1 MASRLYRTTRQLFLA
16 VQAALLRLQVH
27 SLGTPTLAA
36 LIALAVTGLIL
47 LDARPTQTRVARLL
61 PARCHDALGRLL
73 RDMPFSTRA
82 LSAVLIAFA
91 KRLGR
96 AGYLILDDVII
107 EKAFAKRL
115 RWASTLY
122 SFAKKRTLW
131 GIHIV
136 VLVWCSCDG
145 GWRIPVGF
153 RLWRPKRSCRK
164 QRYQTKL
171 QLASELV
178 DLVVAS
184 GLKVHYIVGDT
195 HYSAGW
201 FSKRLSRLGLTW
213 HGTLDPKTT
222 VVWRGKKQSVR
233 ALAEIVHLKWRKQ
246 LGLRAVALHVYAPK
260 YGHIRLVVTKNRHGN
275 YEYLVSND
283 LQADLTTMVARK
295 RSRWSVETVFRDS
308 KQFTGLEACQC
319 WVDQAMVRHVGLVLL
334 TFVVL
339 QLLRTTPDESVGAV
353 KERWQVAVVR
363 DGEITP
369 PPLRACPPELRPT
382 AFVLLL
388 SHTD

>member
-1 MASRLYRTTRQLFLA
+1 MASRLYRTTRPLFLA
-16 VQAALLRLQVH
+16 VQAALLRLQLR

-36 LIALAVTGLIL
+36 LIALALTGLIL

-73 RDMPFSTRA
+73 REMPWSTRA
-82 LSAVLIAFA
+82 LSALLIAFA

-96 AGYLILDDVII
+96 DGYLILDDVIV

-115 RWASTLY
+115 KWASKIY

-145 GWRIPVGF
+145 CWRIPVGF

-171 QLASELV
+171 QQASELV
-178 DLVVAS
+178 DVVVAS
-184 GLKVHYIVGDT
+184 GLKVLYIVGDT

-201 FSKRLSRLGLTW
+201 FSKRLSRLGLIW
-213 HGTLDPKTT
+213 HGTLDPKTR
-222 VVWRGKKQSVR
+222 VVWRDKKQAVR
-233 ALAEIVHLKWRKQ
+233 DLAETLHVKWRQ
-246 LGLRAVALHVYAPK
+246 HLGLRAVALRVYAPK
-260 YGHIRLVVTKNRHGN
+260 YGQIRLVVTRNRHGN

-283 LQADLTTMVARK
+283 LQVDLSTMVVRK

-308 KQFTGLEACQC
+308 KQFSGLEACQC
-319 WVDQAMVRHVGLVLL
+319 WADQAMVRHIGLVLL

-353 KERWQVAVVR
+353 KERWQLAVVR
-363 DGEITP
+363 DGEVIP
-369 PPLRACPPELRPT
+369 SPLRACPPELRPT
-382 AFVLLL
+382 A
-388 SHTD
+388 

>member
-1 MASRLYRTTRQLFLA
+1 MASRLYRTTRPLFLA
-16 VQAALLRLQVH
+16 VQAALLRLQLH

-73 RDMPFSTRA
+73 REMPWSTRA
-82 LSAVLIAFA
+82 LCALLSAFA
-91 KRLGR
+91 KRLDR
-96 AGYLILDDVII
+96 DGYLIVDDVIV

-115 RWASTLY
+115 PWASTIY
-122 SFAKKRTLW
+122 SFAKKRKLW

-136 VLVWCSCDG
+136 VLLWCSCDG
-145 GWRIPVGF
+145 RWRIPVGF

-178 DLVVAS
+178 DVVVAS
-184 GLKVHYIVGDT
+184 GVKLQYIVGDT

-201 FSKRLSRLGLTW
+201 FSKHMSRLGVTW

-222 VVWRGKKQSVR
+222 VVWRGKSQAVR
-233 ALAEIVHLKWRKQ
+233 ALAETLQLKWRQ
-246 LGLRAVALHVYAPK
+246 HLGLRAVALRVYAPK
-260 YGHIRLVVTKNRHGN
+260 YGQIRLVVTRNRHGN

-283 LQADLTTMVARK
+283 LRVDLTRMVVRK

-308 KQFTGLEACQC
+308 KQFSGLEACQC
-319 WVDQAMVRHVGLVLL
+319 WADQAMVRHVGLVLL

-339 QLLRTTPDESVGAV
+339 QLLRTTPDESVGRV
-353 KERWQVAVVR
+353 KERWQLAVIR
-363 DGEITP
+363 DGEVLP

-382 AFVLLL
+382 A
-388 SHTD
+388 

>member
-1 MASRLYRTTRQLFLA
+1 MASRLYRTTRQLYLA
-16 VQAALLRLQVH
+16 VEVALRRLLI
-27 SLGTPTLAA
+27 STLGTPTLAA

-47 LDARPTQTRVARLL
+47 RETRPTQTRVARRL
-61 PARCHDALGRLL
+61 PARCHDALNRLL
-73 RDMPFSTRA
+73 REMPFSTRA
-82 LSAVLIAFA
+82 LSALLLAFA

-96 AGYLILDDVII
+96 DGYLILDDVIV

-115 RWASTLY
+115 PWASKIY
-122 SFAKKRTLW
+122 SFAKKRKLW

-145 GWRIPVGF
+145 EWRIPLGF

-164 QRYQTKL
+164 ARYQTKL
-171 QLASELV
+171 QLAAELV
-178 DLVVAS
+178 GVVVTAK
-184 GLKVHYIVGDT
+184 LQVRYVVGDT
-195 HYSAGW
+195 HYTAGW
-201 FSKRLSRLGLTW
+201 FTKRLSRLGLTW

-222 VVWRGKKQSVR
+222 VVWQGKKQAVR
-233 ALAEIVHLKWRKQ
+233 ELAVSLQLKWRSH
-246 LGLRAVALHVYAPK
+246 LGVRARALRVYAPK
-260 YGHIRLVVTKNRHGN
+260 YGQVRLVVTRNRHGN

-283 LQADLTTMVARK
+283 LQADLTTMVQRK

-308 KQFTGLEACQC
+308 KQFAGLEACQC

-339 QLLRTTPDESVGAV
+339 QRLRTTPNESVGAV
-353 KERWQVAVVR
+353 KERWQLAVLR
-363 DGEITP
+363 DGEVAP

-382 AFVLLL
+382 AEVL
-388 SHTD
+388 TID